1 MSVVDLHPED
11 LLDKDAHGALEDS
24 ERARLEA
31 HVAHC
36 SACRLERQL
45 RADFASELE
54 AHLPLERFAGL
65 GSLGQLAIDA
75 MPAPARKS
83 DKSDKSDARAMA
95 RGPRRRRTK
104 LVWLL
109 AAIALPVGGAAAGMN
124 GLGEG
129 PWSRFVVGA
138 ISSAPPAAGTT
149 EAPRPKIHRA
159 PVVTLPE
166 PAPLAEVAAPSAPE
180 VTAQPSVAAAHAHAM
195 GGGAAGAAP
204 AHKPG
209 PADLFE
215 AASDARRRG
224 DYGRVLDADRE
235 LDDRYPTSREAQV
248 LRAIVGR
255 VLLDR
260 GDPTGALAR
269 FDSSL
274 AAGGGELGELAHE
287 SMVGRATAL
296 DRLGRTDEATKA
308 WSALVASFPDTPY
321 AAHVRAR
328 LEKPTGR

>member
-83 DKSDKSDARAMA
+83 DARTMA

-109 AAIALPVGGAAAGMN
+109 AAAALLVGGAAAAMN

-129 PWSRFVVGA
+129 PWSRFVAGA
-138 ISSAPPAAGTT
+138 SSSAPPAAGTT

-159 PVVTLPE
+159 PAVTLPE
-166 PAPLAEVAAPSAPE
+166 PAPLAEVAAPSSPE
-180 VTAQPSVAAAHAHAM
+180 LTAQPSVAAAHAM
-195 GGGAAGAAP
+195 GGGAAVAAP

-215 AASDARRRG
+215 VASDARRRG

-269 FDSSL
+269 FDSYL

-287 SMVGRATAL
+287 CMVGRATAL
-296 DRLGRTDEATKA
+296 DRLGRSDEATKA

>member
-11 LLDKDAHGALEDS
+11 LLDKDAQGALEDS

-31 HVAHC
+31 HVARC

-75 MPAPARKS
+75 MPAPGPKSPART
-83 DKSDKSDARAMA
+83 MA

-109 AAIALPVGGAAAGMN
+109 AAAALLVGGAAAAMN

-138 ISSAPPAAGTT
+138 SSAAPPAAGTT

-159 PVVTLPE
+159 PAVTLPE

-180 VTAQPSVAAAHAHAM
+180 LTAPPSVPAHPM
-195 GGGAAGAAP
+195 GGAAVTAP

-235 LDDRYPTSREAQV
+235 LEDRYPTSREAQV

-269 FDSSL
+269 FDSYL

-321 AAHVRAR
+321 AAHVKAR

>member
-1 MSVVDLHPED
+1 
-11 LLDKDAHGALEDS
+11 
-24 ERARLEA
+24 
-31 HVAHC
+31 
-36 SACRLERQL
+36 
-45 RADFASELE
+45 
-54 AHLPLERFAGL
+54 
-65 GSLGQLAIDA
+65 

-83 DKSDKSDARAMA
+83 DARALA

-109 AAIALPVGGAAAGMN
+109 AAAALLVGGAAAAMN

-129 PWSRFVVGA
+129 PWSRFAIGA
-138 ISSAPPAAGTT
+138 SSAAPPAAGTT
-149 EAPRPKIHRA
+149 EAPRAKIRRA
-159 PVVTLPE
+159 PPVTLLTLPE
-166 PAPLAEVAAPSAPE
+166 PTPSAEVAEPSAPE
-180 VTAQPSVAAAHAHAM
+180 LTAQPSVPAAHAM
-195 GGGAAGAAP
+195 GGGAVVAAP
-204 AHKPG
+204 ARKSG

-235 LDDRYPTSREAQV
+235 LEDRYPTSREAEV

-269 FDSSL
+269 FDSYL
-274 AAGGGELGELAHE
+274 ASGGGEIGELAHE
-287 SMVGRATAL
+287 CMVGRATAL

-321 AAHVRAR
+321 AAHVKAR